1 MCVAWNDINFIFY
14 DCFYELFFKLFH
26 SFFPF
31 LFSVVQKQAVILLFV
46 ALTQCQETTEE
57 ESRSLNVNTEDRKD
71 KRGIS
76 LNLGTGFDGYSY
88 VNPLSRAYTR
98 GYTAPI
104 NEFGKK
110 NK

>member
-1 MCVAWNDINFIFY
+1 M
-14 DCFYELFFKLFH
+14 
-26 SFFPF
+26 
-31 LFSVVQKQAVILLFV
+31 
-46 ALTQCQETTEE
+46 ALAQCQETTEDVE

-76 LNLGTGFDGYSY
+76 LNLGSGFDGYNY

-104 NEFGKK
+104 TEFGKT

>member
-1 MCVAWNDINFIFY
+1 MEWHKFY
-14 DCFYELFFKLFH
+14 FLWLFLWAFFQVVFFCFT
-26 SFFPF
+26 
-31 LFSVVQKQAVILLFV
+31 KQAGILLFV

-57 ESRSLNVNTEDRKD
+57 ESRSLHVNTEDKKD

-76 LNLGTGFDGYSY
+76 LNLGSGFDGYNY

-110 NK
+110 KK

>member
-14 DCFYELFFKLFH
+14 DCFYELFFKLF
-26 SFFPF
+26 FFSM
-31 LFSVVQKQAVILLFV
+31 LSLCSTKQAVILLFV